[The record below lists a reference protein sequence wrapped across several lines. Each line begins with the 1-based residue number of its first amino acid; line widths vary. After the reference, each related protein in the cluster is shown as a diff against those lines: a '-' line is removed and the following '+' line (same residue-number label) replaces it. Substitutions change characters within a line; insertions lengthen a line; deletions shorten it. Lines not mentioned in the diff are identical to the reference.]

1 MEERL
6 PSFKEIIEDESFI
19 RWVKNNSWQDAS
31 YWEEKIRQNPE
42 IMEDTAAAKK
52 LIEHF
57 SANDS
62 PVEKDYLDGIWDKI
76 DNATTEKGR
85 IRPFRSIYLYAASA
99 AAILIFLVIGLLP
112 QMETFTT
119 ENGEITNVTLPD
131 DSEVTLNAGS
141 QIVYS
146 GNRFNTHRKV
156 QLTGE
161 AYFKVSKG
169 NTFSVVTTEGTIKV
183 LGTTFNVRSR
193 DKKLSVICYTGKV
206 KVSDHFTSV
215 YLTKGEK
222 TAKLPGEILQDAQP
236 TDTNEGLKWRNGLF
250 YFQNTSLKEVLAELS
265 IQYDAVIYLPESEE
279 KRVITTSFDNKNI
292 TSALFNILWPLNLKA
307 ENKDGKYIVQ
317 KSVIE

>member
-19 RWVKNNSWQDAS
+19 RWVKNNSWQDAN

-99 AAILIFLVIGLLP
+99 AAVLIFLVIGLLP

-169 NTFSVVTTEGTIKV
+169 NTFSVITTEGTIKV

-193 DKKLSVICYTGKV
+193 DKKLSVFCYTGKV
-206 KVSDHFTSV
+206 KVSDYFTSV
-215 YLTKGEK
+215 YLSKGEK

-250 YFQNTSLKEVLAELS
+250 YFQNSSLKEVLAELS
-265 IQYDAVIYLPESEE
+265 RQYDAVIYLPESEE

-292 TSALFNILWPLNLKA
+292 ASALFNILWPLNLKA

-317 KSVIE
+317 KSVVE

>member
-1 MEERL
+1 LEERL

-19 RWVKNNSWQDAS
+19 RWVKHNSWQDAT

-57 SANDS
+57 SSSDS
-62 PVEKDYLDGIWDKI
+62 PVEKAYLDGIWDKI

-85 IRPFRSIYLYAASA
+85 IRPFRSIFLYAASA
-99 AAILIFLVIGLLP
+99 AAVLIFLVIGLLP
-112 QMETFTT
+112 QVETFTT

-141 QIVYS
+141 RIVYS
-146 GNRFNTHRKV
+146 GNRFNTSRQV

-161 AYFKVSKG
+161 AFFNVSKG
-169 NTFSVVTTEGTIKV
+169 NTFSVVTNEGTVTV
-183 LGTTFNVRSR
+183 LGTTFSVRSR
-193 DKKLSVICYTGKV
+193 DEKLSVFCYTGKV
-206 KVSDHFTSV
+206 KVSDHFKSV
-215 YLTKGEK
+215 YLTKGKK

-236 TDTNEGLKWRNGLF
+236 TDINEGLKWPNGSF
-250 YFQNTSLKEVLAELS
+250 YFQNASLKEVLAELS
-265 IQYDAVIYLPESEE
+265 RQYDVVIRLPESEE

-307 ENKDGKYIVQ
+307 EQKNGEYIVQ
-317 KSVIE
+317 KSDVE

>member
-62 PVEKDYLDGIWDKI
+62 PVEKDYLDGIWNKI

-99 AAILIFLVIGLLP
+99 AAVLIFLVIGLLP

-265 IQYDAVIYLPESEE
+265 RQYDAVIYLPESEE

>member
-19 RWVKNNSWQDAS
+19 RWVKHNSWQDAT

-57 SANDS
+57 SSSDS
-62 PVEKDYLDGIWDKI
+62 PVEKAYLDGIWDKI
-76 DNATTEKGR
+76 DNATTEKER
-85 IRPFRSIYLYAASA
+85 IRPFRSIFLYAASA
-99 AAILIFLVIGLLP
+99 AAVLIFLVIGLLP
-112 QMETFTT
+112 QVETFTT

-141 QIVYS
+141 RIVYS
-146 GNRFNTHRKV
+146 GNRFNTSRKV

-161 AYFKVSKG
+161 AFFNVSKG
-169 NTFSVVTTEGTIKV
+169 NTFSVVTNEGTITV
-183 LGTTFNVRSR
+183 LGTTFSVRSR
-193 DKKLSVICYTGKV
+193 DEKLSVFCYTGKV
-206 KVSDHFTSV
+206 KVSDHFKSV
-215 YLTKGEK
+215 YLTKGKK

-236 TDTNEGLKWRNGLF
+236 TDINEGLKWPNGSF
-250 YFQNTSLKEVLAELS
+250 YFQNASLKEVLAELS
-265 IQYDAVIYLPESEE
+265 RQYDVVIRLPESEE

-307 ENKDGKYIVQ
+307 EQKNGEYIVQ
-317 KSVIE
+317 KSDVE

>member
-31 YWEEKIRQNPE
+31 YWEERIRQNPE
-42 IMEDTAAAKK
+42 IMEDTEVAKQF
-52 LIEHF
+52 IEHLN
-57 SANDS
+57 AKDS
-62 PVEKDYLDGIWDKI
+62 PVEKAYLDGIWDKI
-76 DNATTEKGR
+76 DNSTAEKGR
-85 IRPFRSIYLYAASA
+85 IRPFRSIFLYAASA
-99 AAILIFLVIGLLP
+99 AAVLIFLVIGLLP
-112 QMETFTT
+112 QVETFKT

-161 AYFKVSKG
+161 AFFKVSKG
-169 NTFSVVTTEGTIKV
+169 NTFSVVTNEGTITV

-193 DKKLSVICYTGKV
+193 DKKLSIICYTGKV
-206 KVSDHFTSV
+206 KVSDHFKSV
-215 YLTKGEK
+215 YLTKGKK

-236 TDTNEGLKWRNGLF
+236 TDTNEGLNWRNGFF

-265 IQYDAVIYLPESEE
+265 RQYDVVIRLPESEE

-307 ENKDGKYIVQ
+307 EQKNGEYIVQ
-317 KSVIE
+317 KSDVE

>member
-31 YWEEKIRQNPE
+31 YWEERIRQNPE
-42 IMEDTAAAKK
+42 IMEDTEVAKQ
-52 LIEHF
+52 LIEHLN
-57 SANDS
+57 AKDS
-62 PVEKDYLDGIWDKI
+62 PVEKAYLDGIWDKI
-76 DNATTEKGR
+76 DNSTAEKGR
-85 IRPFRSIYLYAASA
+85 IRPFRSIFLYAASA
-99 AAILIFLVIGLLP
+99 AAVLIFLVIGLLP
-112 QMETFTT
+112 QVETFKT

-161 AYFKVSKG
+161 AFFKVSKG
-169 NTFSVVTTEGTIKV
+169 NTFSVVTNEGTITV

-193 DKKLSVICYTGKV
+193 DKKLSIICYTGKV
-206 KVSDHFTSV
+206 KVSDHFKSV
-215 YLTKGEK
+215 YLTKGKK

-236 TDTNEGLKWRNGLF
+236 TDTNEGLNWRNGFF

-265 IQYDAVIYLPESEE
+265 RQYDGVIRLPESEE

-307 ENKDGKYIVQ
+307 EQKNGEYIVQ
-317 KSVIE
+317 KSDVE

>member
-265 IQYDAVIYLPESEE
+265 RQYDAVIYLPESEE

>member
-19 RWVKNNSWQDAS
+19 RWVKNNSWQDAN

-99 AAILIFLVIGLLP
+99 AAVLIFLVIGLLP

-131 DSEVTLNAGS
+131 DSEVTLNAGTK
-141 QIVYS
+141 IVYS

-169 NTFSVVTTEGTIKV
+169 NTFSVITTEGTIKV

-193 DKKLSVICYTGKV
+193 DKKLSVFCYTGKV
-206 KVSDHFTSV
+206 KVSDYFTSV
-215 YLTKGEK
+215 YLSKGEK

-236 TDTNEGLKWRNGLF
+236 TDINEGLKWPNGSF
-250 YFQNTSLKEVLAELS
+250 YFQNASLKEVLAELS
-265 IQYDAVIYLPESEE
+265 RQYDVVIRLPESEE

-292 TSALFNILWPLNLKA
+292 ASALFNILWPLNLKA

-317 KSVIE
+317 KSVVE

>member
-1 MEERL
+1 
-6 PSFKEIIEDESFI
+6 
-19 RWVKNNSWQDAS
+19 
-31 YWEEKIRQNPE
+31 
-42 IMEDTAAAKK
+42 MEDTAAAKK

-57 SANDS
+57 SSNDS

-85 IRPFRSIYLYAASA
+85 IRPFRSIFLYAASA

-131 DSEVTLNAGS
+131 DSEVALNAGS
-141 QIVYS
+141 RIVYS
-146 GNRFNTHRKV
+146 GNRFNTRRKV

-161 AYFKVSKG
+161 AFFNVSKG
-169 NTFSVVTTEGTIKV
+169 NTFSVVTNEGTITV

-215 YLTKGEK
+215 YLTKGKK

-236 TDTNEGLKWRNGLF
+236 TDINEGLQWRNGSF
-250 YFQNTSLKEVLAELS
+250 YFQNASLKEVLAELS
-265 IQYDAVIYLPESEE
+265 RQYDVFIRLPESEE
-279 KRVITTSFDNKNI
+279 NRVITTSFDNKNI
-292 TSALFNILWPLNLKA
+292 ASALFNILWPLNLKA
-307 ENKDGKYIVQ
+307 EKKNGEYIVQ
-317 KSVIE
+317 KSDVE

>member
-99 AAILIFLVIGLLP
+99 AAVLIFLVIGLLP

-265 IQYDAVIYLPESEE
+265 RQYDAVIYLPESEE

>member
-31 YWEEKIRQNPE
+31 YWEEKIGQNPE

-85 IRPFRSIYLYAASA
+85 ISPFRSIYLYAASA
-99 AAILIFLVIGLLP
+99 AAVLIFLVIGLLP
-112 QMETFTT
+112 KMETFTT

-265 IQYDAVIYLPESEE
+265 RQYDAVIYLPESEE

>member
-19 RWVKNNSWQDAS
+19 RWVKNNSWQDAN

-99 AAILIFLVIGLLP
+99 AAVLIFLVIGLLP

-265 IQYDAVIYLPESEE
+265 RQYDAVIYLPESEE

>member
-19 RWVKNNSWQDAS
+19 RWVKNNSWQDAN

-99 AAILIFLVIGLLP
+99 AAVLIFLVIGLLP

-169 NTFSVVTTEGTIKV
+169 NTFSVITTEGTIKV

-215 YLTKGEK
+215 YLAKGEK

-236 TDTNEGLKWRNGLF
+236 TDTNEGLEWRNGLF
-250 YFQNTSLKEVLAELS
+250 YFQNASLKEVLSELS
-265 IQYDAVIYLPESEE
+265 RQYDAVIYLPESEE

>member
-1 MEERL
+1 
-6 PSFKEIIEDESFI
+6 
-19 RWVKNNSWQDAS
+19 
-31 YWEEKIRQNPE
+31 
-42 IMEDTAAAKK
+42 MEDTEVAKQ
-52 LIEHF
+52 LIEHLN
-57 SANDS
+57 AKDS
-62 PVEKDYLDGIWDKI
+62 PVEKAYLDGIWDKI
-76 DNATTEKGR
+76 DNSTAEKGR
-85 IRPFRSIYLYAASA
+85 IRPFRSIFLYAASA
-99 AAILIFLVIGLLP
+99 AAVLIFLVIGLLP
-112 QMETFTT
+112 QVETFKT

-161 AYFKVSKG
+161 AFFKVSKG
-169 NTFSVVTTEGTIKV
+169 NTFSVVTNEGTITV

-193 DKKLSVICYTGKV
+193 DKKLSIICYTGKV
-206 KVSDHFTSV
+206 KVSDHFKSV
-215 YLTKGEK
+215 YLTKGKK

-236 TDTNEGLKWRNGLF
+236 TDTNEGLNWRNGFF

-265 IQYDAVIYLPESEE
+265 RQYDGVIRLPESEE

-307 ENKDGKYIVQ
+307 EQKNGEYIVQ
-317 KSVIE
+317 KSDVE

>member
-19 RWVKNNSWQDAS
+19 RWVKNNSWQDAT

-57 SANDS
+57 SSSDS
-62 PVEKDYLDGIWDKI
+62 PVEKAYLDGIWDKI
-76 DNATTEKGR
+76 DNATTEKER
-85 IRPFRSIYLYAASA
+85 IRPFRSIFLYAASA
-99 AAILIFLVIGLLP
+99 AAVLIFLVIGLLP
-112 QMETFTT
+112 QVETFTT

-141 QIVYS
+141 RIVYS
-146 GNRFNTHRKV
+146 GNRFNTSRKV

-161 AYFKVSKG
+161 AFFNVSKG
-169 NTFSVVTTEGTIKV
+169 NTFSVVTNEGTITV
-183 LGTTFNVRSR
+183 LGTTFSVRSR
-193 DKKLSVICYTGKV
+193 DEKLSVFCYTGKV
-206 KVSDHFTSV
+206 KVSDHFKSV
-215 YLTKGEK
+215 YLTKGKK

-236 TDTNEGLKWRNGLF
+236 TDINEGLKWPNGSF
-250 YFQNTSLKEVLAELS
+250 YFQNASLKEVLAELS
-265 IQYDAVIYLPESEE
+265 RQYDVVIRLPESEE

-307 ENKDGKYIVQ
+307 EQKNGEYIVQ
-317 KSVIE
+317 KSDVE

>member
-19 RWVKNNSWQDAS
+19 RWVKNNSWQDAN

-42 IMEDTAAAKK
+42 IMEDTEAAKK

-99 AAILIFLVIGLLP
+99 AAVLIFLVIGLLP

-131 DSEVTLNAGS
+131 DSEVSLNAGS

-265 IQYDAVIYLPESEE
+265 RQYDAVIYLPESEE

-317 KSVIE
+317 KSVVE

>member
-19 RWVKNNSWQDAS
+19 RWVKNNSWQDAN

-99 AAILIFLVIGLLP
+99 AAVLIFLVIGLLP

-250 YFQNTSLKEVLAELS
+250 YFQNSSLKEVLAELS
-265 IQYDAVIYLPESEE
+265 RQYDAVIYLPESEE

-292 TSALFNILWPLNLKA
+292 ASALFNILWPLNLKA

-317 KSVIE
+317 KSVVE

>member
-99 AAILIFLVIGLLP
+99 AAVLIFLVIGLLP

-265 IQYDAVIYLPESEE
+265 RQYDAVIYLPESEE

-292 TSALFNILWPLNLKA
+292 ASALFNILWPLNLKA

>member
-19 RWVKNNSWQDAS
+19 RWVKHNSWQDAT

-57 SANDS
+57 SSSDS
-62 PVEKDYLDGIWDKI
+62 PVEKAYLDGIWDKI
-76 DNATTEKGR
+76 DNATTEKER
-85 IRPFRSIYLYAASA
+85 IRPFRSIFLYAASA

-112 QMETFTT
+112 QVETFTT

-131 DSEVTLNAGS
+131 DSEVTLNAGTK
-141 QIVYS
+141 IVYS

-169 NTFSVVTTEGTIKV
+169 NTFSVITTEGTIKV

-193 DKKLSVICYTGKV
+193 DKKLSVFCYTGKV
-206 KVSDHFTSV
+206 KVSDYFTSV
-215 YLTKGEK
+215 YLSKGEK

-265 IQYDAVIYLPESEE
+265 RQYDAVIHLPESEE
-279 KRVITTSFDNKNI
+279 NRFITTSFDNKNI
-292 TSALFNILWPLNLKA
+292 ASALFNILWPLNLKA
-307 ENKDGKYIVQ
+307 EKKDGKYIVQ
-317 KSVIE
+317 KSAVE

>member
-19 RWVKNNSWQDAS
+19 RWVKNNSWQDAN

-57 SANDS
+57 SASDL

-99 AAILIFLVIGLLP
+99 AAVLIFLVIGLLP

-131 DSEVTLNAGS
+131 DSEVTLNAGTK
-141 QIVYS
+141 IVYS

-169 NTFSVVTTEGTIKV
+169 NTFSVITTEGTIKV

-193 DKKLSVICYTGKV
+193 DKKLSVFCYTGKV
-206 KVSDHFTSV
+206 KVSDYFTSV
-215 YLTKGEK
+215 YLSKGEK

-265 IQYDAVIYLPESEE
+265 RQYDAVIYLPESEE

-292 TSALFNILWPLNLKA
+292 ASALFNILWPLNLKA

-317 KSVIE
+317 KSVVE

>member
-265 IQYDAVIYLPESEE
+265 RQYDAVIYLPESEE

-307 ENKDGKYIVQ
+307 ENNDGKYIVQ

>member
-19 RWVKNNSWQDAS
+19 RWVKNNSWQDAN

-99 AAILIFLVIGLLP
+99 AAVLIFLVIGLLP

-131 DSEVTLNAGS
+131 DSEVTLNAGTK
-141 QIVYS
+141 IVYS

-169 NTFSVVTTEGTIKV
+169 NTFSVITTEGTIKV

-193 DKKLSVICYTGKV
+193 DKKLSVFCYTGKV
-206 KVSDHFTSV
+206 KVSDYFTSV
-215 YLTKGEK
+215 YLSKGEK

-236 TDTNEGLKWRNGLF
+236 TDINEGLKWPNGSF
-250 YFQNTSLKEVLAELS
+250 YFQNASLKEVLAELS
-265 IQYDAVIYLPESEE
+265 RQYDVVIRLPESEE

>member
-6 PSFKEIIEDESFI
+6 PSFKEILEDESFI
-19 RWVKNNSWQDAS
+19 RWVKNNSWQDAND
-31 YWEEKIRQNPE
+31 WEEKIRQNPE
-42 IMEDTAAAKK
+42 IVEDTAAAKK

-99 AAILIFLVIGLLP
+99 AAVLIFLVIGLLP

-131 DSEVTLNAGS
+131 DSEVTLNAGTK
-141 QIVYS
+141 IVYS

-169 NTFSVVTTEGTIKV
+169 NTFSVITTEGTIKV

-193 DKKLSVICYTGKV
+193 DKKLSVFCYTGKV
-206 KVSDHFTSV
+206 KVSDYFTSV
-215 YLTKGEK
+215 YLSKGEK

-236 TDTNEGLKWRNGLF
+236 TDINEGLKWPNGSF
-250 YFQNTSLKEVLAELS
+250 YFQNASLKEVLAELS
-265 IQYDAVIYLPESEE
+265 RQYDVVIRLPESEE

-307 ENKDGKYIVQ
+307 EQKNGEYIVQ
-317 KSVIE
+317 KSDVE

>member
-99 AAILIFLVIGLLP
+99 AAVLIFLVIGLLP

-265 IQYDAVIYLPESEE
+265 RQYDAVIYLPESEE

-317 KSVIE
+317 KSVVE

>member
-42 IMEDTAAAKK
+42 IMEDTEVAKQF
-52 LIEHF
+52 IEHLN
-57 SANDS
+57 AKDS
-62 PVEKDYLDGIWDKI
+62 PVEKAYLDGIWDKI
-76 DNATTEKGR
+76 DNSTAEKGR
-85 IRPFRSIYLYAASA
+85 IRPFRSIFLYAASA
-99 AAILIFLVIGLLP
+99 AAVLIFLVIGLLP
-112 QMETFTT
+112 QVETFKT

-161 AYFKVSKG
+161 AFFKVSKG
-169 NTFSVVTTEGTIKV
+169 NTFSVVTNEGTITV

-193 DKKLSVICYTGKV
+193 DKKLSIICYTGKV
-206 KVSDHFTSV
+206 KVSDHFKSV
-215 YLTKGEK
+215 YLTKGKK

-236 TDTNEGLKWRNGLF
+236 TDTNEGLNWRNGFF

-265 IQYDAVIYLPESEE
+265 RQYDVVIRLPESEE

-307 ENKDGKYIVQ
+307 EQKNGEYIVQ
-317 KSVIE
+317 KSDVE

>member
-99 AAILIFLVIGLLP
+99 AAVLIFLVIGLLP

-169 NTFSVVTTEGTIKV
+169 NTFSVITTEGTIKV

-206 KVSDHFTSV
+206 KVSDYFTSV
-215 YLTKGEK
+215 YLSKGEK

-265 IQYDAVIYLPESEE
+265 RQYDAVIYLPESEE

-317 KSVIE
+317 KSVVE